1 MPYKIKTNLRL
12 QAVADETVI
21 LDPETGNYYTL
32 DRVGTRMVELL
43 RDTQSFDEVVAGIV
57 AEYES
62 CDIIIVRHDL
72 LELLEAMS
80 EHGLV
85 EKKGC

>member
-1 MPYKIKTNLRL
+1 MPYTIKTNLLL

-21 LDPETGNYYTL
+21 LDPITGNYYTL
-32 DRVGTRMVELL
+32 DTVGTRMVELL
-43 RDTQSFDEVVAGIV
+43 QETGSIDAVVAGIV

-62 CDIIIVRHDL
+62 VDTIVRSDL
-72 LELLEAMS
+72 QELLEAMA

-85 EKKGC
+85 EKTAT